1 MFTMPAACEFCSEAC
16 ATVHCR
22 ADSAR
27 LCLTCD
33 RHVHGANALSKRHP
47 RTLLCHSCNVR
58 PAVVR
63 CSSCHSSFCET
74 CDDNKHKFA
83 LGTDQHQ
90 RHSFQCFT
98 GCPSATELAILWA
111 SQANEPRKR
120 AGDMLTSSSSK
131 EGVQYSLESRNGAVA
146 PNPSAR
152 SGARGSWSV
161 DTQRM
166 DDNSKIDANM
176 SGSGPPPPLK
186 KLVSTITTQE
196 LGHGREVFQQLEK
209 LRAQDPAPSTKSK
222 IPVSLYKSHPSKI
235 VFEKQELLDHHA
247 VPVREHSDHE
257 PAQSSLPV
265 VNKANKGS
273 VEAQAV
279 KLEVEAN
286 DNQGGTDAFWRSIP
300 SNQTNQ
306 V

>member
-166 DDNSKIDANM
+166 DENSKIDANM

-186 KLVSTITTQE
+186 VI
-196 LGHGREVFQQLEK
+196 
-209 LRAQDPAPSTKSK
+209 
-222 IPVSLYKSHPSKI
+222 
-235 VFEKQELLDHHA
+235 LLA
-247 VPVREHSDHE
+247 YS
-257 PAQSSLPV
+257 
-265 VNKANKGS
+265 
-273 VEAQAV
+273 
-279 KLEVEAN
+279 
-286 DNQGGTDAFWRSIP
+286 RSIP
-300 SNQTNQ
+300 MHLTCAVQRCGFIHETNFGLIFFDIRNWSPQSPLKSWDMGEKYSNN
-306 V
+306 